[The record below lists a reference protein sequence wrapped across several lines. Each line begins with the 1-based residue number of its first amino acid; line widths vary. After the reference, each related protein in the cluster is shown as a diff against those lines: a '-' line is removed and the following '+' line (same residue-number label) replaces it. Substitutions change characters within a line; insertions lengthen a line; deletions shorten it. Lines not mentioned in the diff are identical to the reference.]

1 MVVMVIV
8 VMVMVVMVMMFV
20 AAVMSVVVMVIVMV
34 VTVMV
39 MVVIIVMMIAVMMI
53 VVALDPFLTAG
64 ATTSR
69 THRNS
74 LLQDYSTSICFTCKL
89 LPLSTCRAG
98 LPQCGH
104 PASCRLIS
112 TLALHV
118 QHHAMAGK

>member
-1 MVVMVIV
+1 
-8 VMVMVVMVMMFV
+8 MVVMVMMF
-20 AAVMSVVVMVIVMV
+20 AVSVVVMVIVMV
-34 VTVMV
+34 VAVMV
-39 MVVIIVMMIAVMMI
+39 MVMMIMVVMMVVMMVVVVIIMMMI
-53 VVALDPFLTAG
+53 VVALDPFLAAG

-89 LPLSTCRAG
+89 LPLSTCRAW